1 MWMDE
6 TLEFADAQTLATGLG
21 KAILDDD
28 VDLGVPAGLS
38 NPATPEGRDI
48 GTGEPL
54 YLVITVDTAVTS
66 GGAATVA
73 FNLVTDAQSP
83 ITTDD
88 TESQHATTAPIPVA
102 LLVQAAVI
110 VLTVPPEFVVYERFL
125 GVQSEVATAVLTA
138 GAVSAFLTRDRGA
151 VWRAYPDSI
160 NVS

>member
-1 MWMDE
+1 MWIDE
-6 TLEFADAQTLATGLG
+6 TLEFADNQTLLTALG

-28 VDLGVPAGLS
+28 VDLSVPAGLA

-48 GTGEPL
+48 GTGETL

-88 TESQHATTAPIPVA
+88 TESQHASTGPIPVA
-102 LLVQAAVI
+102 LLVQAATVI
-110 VLTVPPEFVVYERFL
+110 LPVPPEFVVYERFL

-138 GAVSAFLTRDRGA
+138 GAVSAFITQDKG

-160 NVS
+160 NIS